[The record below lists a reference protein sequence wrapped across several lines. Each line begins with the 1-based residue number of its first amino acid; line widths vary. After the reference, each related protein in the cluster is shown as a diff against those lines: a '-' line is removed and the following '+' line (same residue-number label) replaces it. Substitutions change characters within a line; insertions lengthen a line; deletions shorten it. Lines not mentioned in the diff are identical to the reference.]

1 MVIDA
6 SAMLA
11 ILLAEPGHESLNERI
26 VSASR
31 RLISAA
37 TVVEAGIVLLSR
49 ESAKNEPF
57 LDLFLQKAD
66 LEIVPVDAQQAQ
78 VAREAFRRFG
88 KGRHPAG
95 LNFGD
100 CFAYALASVKGEPLL
115 YKGDDFAKTDIA
127 AA

>member
-6 SAMLA
+6 SALLA
-11 ILLAEPGHESLNERI
+11 ILLGEPGHESLNERI
-26 VSASR
+26 VNASR

-49 ESAKNEPF
+49 QSAANERF
-57 LDLFLQKAD
+57 LDVFLQSAGI
-66 LEIVPVDAQQAQ
+66 ETIPVDGAQAQ
-78 VAREAFRRFG
+78 VARGAFRRFG

-100 CFAYALASVKGEPLL
+100 CFAYALAAATGEPLL

>member
-6 SAMLA
+6 SAVLA
-11 ILLAEPGHESLNERI
+11 VLLGEPGHEALNERI
-26 VSASR
+26 VGASR

-57 LDLFLQKAD
+57 LDLFLQKAGI
-66 LEIVPVDAQQAQ
+66 EIIPVDAQQAQ
-78 VAREAFRRFG
+78 TARDAFRRFG

-100 CFAYALASVKGEPLL
+100 CFAYALAAVTGEPLL

>member
-6 SAMLA
+6 SAVLA

-26 VSASR
+26 VHASR

-37 TVVEAGIVLLSR
+37 TVVEAGIALLGR

-57 LDLFLQKAD
+57 LDLFLQKAGF
-66 LEIVPVDAQQAQ
+66 EVVAVDAEQAR

-88 KGRHPAG
+88 KGRHAAG

-100 CFAYALASVKGEPLL
+100 CFAYALASVTGEPLL